1 MDKFDRYLVKMA
13 GSIGVVTLL
22 LLQGT
27 GEVAEVLRAIL
38 FAVFLILL
46 VVLLIRIAKSNKTKN
61 DS

>member
-38 FAVFLILL
+38 FAVFL
-46 VVLLIRIAKSNKTKN
+46 LI
-61 DS
+61 